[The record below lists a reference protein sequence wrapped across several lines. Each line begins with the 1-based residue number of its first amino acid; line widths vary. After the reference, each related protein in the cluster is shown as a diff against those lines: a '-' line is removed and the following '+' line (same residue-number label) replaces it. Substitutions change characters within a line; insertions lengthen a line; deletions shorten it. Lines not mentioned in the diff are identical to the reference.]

1 MRAIRIKGAGSFDM
15 LELVER
21 DVPKPGPEDL
31 LVRVEAAGVNRADCM
46 QRQGTYPIPEGANW
60 GDVPGLEIAG
70 RVAGTGSSVQEFKTG
85 DRIFGLVQYGGYAE
99 YALVDR
105 GLALPIPENIDFIS
119 AAAMIE
125 TFATANETVFEV
137 GGLRVGEIILV
148 HAGSSGVG
156 TTALQMA
163 KIAGAH
169 VFVTA
174 GSDAKLE
181 RLAELGADLTINYKK
196 QDFVQAARRASNG
209 GVDQI
214 LDFIGPDYLARNLR
228 TLRETGRLVCVGL
241 LGGDSCEF
249 DFHIM
254 LAKRLT
260 IRGFT
265 LRAQALLDKRAI
277 VKRVARRWMPFVE
290 NGLLKPIL
298 HATFDLEQ
306 ASEAHRMME
315 SNANIGKITL
325 AVG

>member
-1 MRAIRIKGAGSFDM
+1 MRAIRIKEPGSFNM

-31 LVRVEAAGVNRADCM
+31 LVRVKAAGVNRADCM
-46 QRQGTYPIPEGANW
+46 QRQGRYPIPAGAKW

-70 RVAGTGSSVQEFKTG
+70 EVVETGSSVDEFKTG
-85 DRIFGLVQYGGYAE
+85 DRVLGLVQYGGYAE

-105 GLALPIPENIDFIS
+105 GLALAIPEAMDFVS
-119 AAAMIE
+119 AAGIIE

-137 GGLRVGEIILV
+137 GGLRVGETILI

-169 VFVTA
+169 VFATA

-181 RLAELGADLTINYKK
+181 RLATLGADLTINYRR
-196 QDFVQAARRASNG
+196 QDFVQAARAASTS

-214 LDFIGPDYLARNLR
+214 LDFIGPDYLARNLQ
-228 TLRETGRLVCVGL
+228 TLKETGRLVFVGL
-241 LGGDSCEF
+241 LGSDTCEF
-249 DFHIM
+249 DIRIM
-254 LAKRLT
+254 LARRLT

-265 LRAQALLDKRAI
+265 LRAQALHDKRAI
-277 VKRVARRWMPFVE
+277 VKRVSQRWMPFVKK
-290 NGLLKPIL
+290 GLLKPIL
-298 HATFDLEQ
+298 HATFDLTE
-306 ASEAHRMME
+306 AAEAHRVME
-315 SNANIGKITL
+315 SNSNTGKIIL
-325 AVG
+325 AVN